1 MDKSSIDMGSNNGHK
16 TQNEEKTKQNK
27 KHNKENKTDEQH
39 GSNHKKLGMNQ
50 GAKDIK
56 DLTLVRGQDEKSQTP
71 KGKISGLQRG
81 SAELETNRNLSRG
94 CRVSVLPSYRC
105 LILFLNNFPIL
116 YVFRCFILFLT
127 KHLCFVYIPS
137 SVFPQNCFPLVKLI
151 VDLSIYIRVLAI
163 F

>member
-1 MDKSSIDMGSNNGHK
+1 MCPQSAYIVYIMLFELNWSTRFFFIYIFSLRNKGSN
-16 TQNEEKTKQNK
+16 T
-27 KHNKENKTDEQH
+27 
-39 GSNHKKLGMNQ
+39 
-50 GAKDIK
+50 
-56 DLTLVRGQDEKSQTP
+56 
-71 KGKISGLQRG
+71 GKR
-81 SAELETNRNLSRG
+81 ARRKNLRHPRERFLAG
-94 CRVSVLPSYRC
+94 IWDFFVLPSYGC
-105 LILFLNNFPIL
+105 LILFLTNLPIL